1 MKKST
6 VAVAALGLM
15 LAGAGM
21 FAQDKGGKGGGAGN
35 AAKGM
40 EVFESNCSVCHNS
53 DSTEVKVGPGLKGL
67 FKRATLNNKKKV
79 SEASVR
85 EMINMGGNGMPPYG
99 DMISETEKNDVIA
112 YLKTL

>member
-1 MKKST
+1 MKQAILAT
-6 VAVAALGLM
+6 AIAGVLLAIGLPMNGAAG
-15 LAGAGM
+15 
-21 FAQDKGGKGGGAGN
+21 DPKKGKA
-35 AAKGM
+35 
-40 EVFESNCSVCHNS
+40 VFEENCSVCHNS

-112 YLKTL
+112 FLKTL